1 MTAGGNNMNRR
12 DLISGASA
20 CLAASFASSKAD
32 LVDISKT
39 HILVLKCDRPLPAA
53 VLERIHDDFAKWKK
67 QNGITVPHLIL
78 DTNISLELV
87 ERPA

>member
-1 MTAGGNNMNRR
+1 MNRR

-20 CLAASFASSKAD
+20 CLAASFAGSTVD

-39 HILVLKCDRPLPAA
+39 HILVLKCDRSLPTAQL
-53 VLERIHDDFAKWKK
+53 VRMRDEFAKWKK
-67 QNGITVPHLIL
+67 QHGITIPHVVL
-78 DTNISLELV
+78 DTNITLELV

>member
-1 MTAGGNNMNRR
+1 MNRR

-20 CLAASFASSKAD
+20 CLAASFAGTKAD

-39 HILVLKCDRPLPAA
+39 HILVIKCDRPLTTK
-53 VLERIHDDFAKWKK
+53 VLERMRDDFAEWKR
-67 QNGITVPHLIL
+67 QNGIDIPHLIL
-78 DTNISLELV
+78 GTNVSLELV